1 MSSFLIDGIVN
12 TACIDTIKEKNDPYI
27 YTQFNRKKLSRHIR
41 SMDDDYCNSFSK
53 QYELPSEEVL
63 LARDECKKVSS
74 TKIYNLLNN
83 TLTKLSKN
91 LLVKN

>member
-1 MSSFLIDGIVN
+1 MIHTYILSLIERSF
-12 TACIDTIKEKNDPYI
+12 
-27 YTQFNRKKLSRHIR
+27 RHIR
-41 SMDDDYCNSFSK
+41 SMDDDYCSSFSK